1 MTKLDKLAE
10 YCGSHDMSEI
20 MESGHWED
28 EPAEP
33 DPMITTSLRL
43 PKSLLDQVRE
53 RAAAEDVK
61 TTAWIRRLIE
71 SALVRSEPNGVEAR
85 LRRLED
91 AVFNESA

>member
-10 YCGSHDMSEI
+10 HYGRHDMSEV

-43 PKSLLDQVRE
+43 PKSLLDQVRD

-61 TTAWIRRLIE
+61 TTAWIRGVIE
-71 SALVRSEPNGVEAR
+71 SELARSEPNGVEAR
-85 LRRLED
+85 LRRLEV
-91 AVFNESA
+91 AVFNRSA